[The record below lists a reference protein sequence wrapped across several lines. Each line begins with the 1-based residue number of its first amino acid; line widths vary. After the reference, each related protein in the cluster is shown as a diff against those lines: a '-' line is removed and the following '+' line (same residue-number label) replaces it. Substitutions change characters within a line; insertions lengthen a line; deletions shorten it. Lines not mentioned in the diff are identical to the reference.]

1 MRYCSAA
8 EVRSLVRWPDL
19 LEAMDGALRAFSSG
33 AARQPLRTVT
43 ELPEG
48 GCLFT
53 MPAFLTRPPA
63 LGTKL
68 VSICPQNGALGKET
82 HQATLVMLNAGTG
95 ELEAV
100 LEATE
105 LTAMRTAAVS
115 ALSCRALAREDS
127 RRLCVLGSGAQARA
141 HVEAFRHLREW
152 DSMQAWSPSAERRAR
167 FAEECAVEA
176 ALSAE
181 EAVRGADVIVLAT
194 SSAEPVLRAQWVR
207 PGAHVISVG
216 APRPSERE
224 MDPQL
229 LRGARVFVDSRV
241 SALAESGDIR
251 ACAGLAIA
259 AELGEVLAGAA
270 KGRTSPKEITV
281 FKSLG
286 LAVEDVAAG
295 ALVLEALRRQA

>member
-53 MPAFLTRPPA
+53 MPAFLSHPPA

-68 VSICPQNGALGKET
+68 VSICPQNAALGKQT
-82 HQATLVMLNAGTG
+82 HQATLVMLDARTG
-95 ELEAV
+95 ELEVV

-115 ALSCRALAREDS
+115 ALSCRALARADS
-127 RRLCVLGSGAQARA
+127 KSLCVLGSGAQARA
-141 HVEAFRHLREW
+141 HVDGFRRLREW
-152 DSMQAWSPSAERRAR
+152 NSVQAWSPCGEHLAR
-167 FAEECAVEA
+167 FAEQCAVEA
-176 ALSAE
+176 ASSAE

-194 SSAEPVLRAQWVR
+194 SSAQPVLRAEWVS

-216 APRPSERE
+216 APRPGERE
-224 MDPQL
+224 MDPEL
-229 LRGARVFVDSRV
+229 LRAARVFVDSRV
-241 SALAESGDIR
+241 SALAESGDIQS
-251 ACAGLAIA
+251 CEGLAIA
-259 AELGEVLAGAA
+259 AELGEVLAGTA
-270 KGRTSPKEITV
+270 KGRTSPEEITV

-295 ALVLEALRRQA
+295 VLVLEVLRKQA